1 MVLLV
6 ERVAVFGV
14 GRVAVTVL
22 VSPVVLAVLVSLA
35 GLAVPC
41 VGRVVV
47 TVLVSLAGLAGV
59 VERICPDG
67 LT

>member
-14 GRVAVTVL
+14 GRVAVT
-22 VSPVVLAVLVSLA
+22 VLVSLA

-67 LT
+67 L